1 MAESRIV
8 RRYFREKQARG
19 KRLIARVLDTVALL
33 LLLFAGTYLFLRN
46 KALRTEHALPL
57 AIVASLFAGVI
68 LLIVRRASL
77 LRFIPRETDRL
88 SRKLLSERLCLLDGR
103 RFRSLCRKA
112 SGERTPVVFQCAE
125 PVSADELLPL
135 LKKQKDATL
144 TVCASAG
151 FTKTAETLARHMPE
165 RLRLIGEAALVDTA
179 MRDAALHPRREEVYA
194 AIEREQ
200 RIRREKRR
208 GLRRLPIG
216 AKSLGAYLIAAGVLL
231 LCSYFTRYTLY
242 YRLLAGL
249 SVSIAGARFLLR
261 RGTHTPP
268 SS

>member
-112 SGERTPVVFQCAE
+112 SGERTPVVFQRAE

-165 RLRLIGEAALVDTA
+165 RLRLIGEAAIPPCATPHSIRA
-179 MRDAALHPRREEVYA
+179 GKRSM
-194 AIEREQ
+194 Q
-200 RIRREKRR
+200 RSN
-208 GLRRLPIG
+208 GSSGYG
-216 AKSLGAYLIAAGVLL
+216 AKNAVGFAS
-231 LCSYFTRYTLY
+231 F
-242 YRLLAGL
+242 
-249 SVSIAGARFLLR
+249 
-261 RGTHTPP
+261 P
-268 SS
+268 SAQKASAHI

>member
-112 SGERTPVVFQCAE
+112 SGERTPVVFQRAE

-151 FTKTAETLARHMPE
+151 FTKQQ
-165 RLRLIGEAALVDTA
+165 RLLPGTCRSVCVSSGK
-179 MRDAALHPRREEVYA
+179 PRSSIPPCATPHSIRA
-194 AIEREQ
+194 GKRSMQ
-200 RIRREKRR
+200 RSNGIS
-208 GLRRLPIG
+208 GYG
-216 AKSLGAYLIAAGVLL
+216 AKNAVGFAS
-231 LCSYFTRYTLY
+231 F
-242 YRLLAGL
+242 
-249 SVSIAGARFLLR
+249 
-261 RGTHTPP
+261 P
-268 SS
+268 SAQKASAHI

>member
-112 SGERTPVVFQCAE
+112 SGERTPVVFQRAE

-165 RLRLIGEAALVDTA
+165 RLRLIGEAA

-208 GLRRLPIG
+208 GLRQLPIG

-268 SS
+268 SG